1 MAARKNKAPTALGA
15 LLSLLDLEQLEVNL
29 FRGHTPAA
37 GFTRVYGGQV
47 LAQSLVAAQRT
58 VGRDPAA
65 GRSAP
70 PSNDLTEPRQMHS
83 LHSYFLLAGDPKVP
97 IIFEVER
104 VRDGGS
110 FTTRRVKAVQHGQA
124 IFVMS
129 VSFQKEETAFD
140 HQAPMPDV
148 PGPENLPSDSK
159 LREEIA
165 ARLPE
170 NLRSYLLRERP
181 IEMRPVEYERY
192 VERKARPARQHV
204 WMRTT
209 GALPDDPQ
217 IHQCVLAYASDFT
230 LLDTAL
236 MPYGKLMFDND
247 VQLASLDHALW
258 VHRPFRADEWLLYA
272 QDSPSASGA
281 RGFSRGSV
289 YRLDG
294 TLVAS
299 TVQEGLMRKRE
310 TKFAVK

>member
-1 MAARKNKAPTALGA
+1 MAKPENKAQNALGA

-29 FRGHTPAA
+29 FRGYSEPT

-58 VGRDPAA
+58 VGTAA
-65 GRSAP
+65 SRSDARMEKAG
-70 PSNDLTEPRQMHS
+70 EPRSMHS
-83 LHSYFLLAGDPKVP
+83 LHAYFLLAGDPKVP

-129 VSFQKEETAFD
+129 VSFQKHETSFD
-140 HQAPMPDV
+140 HQAPMPAV
-148 PGPENLPSDSK
+148 PPPEDLPSESA
-159 LREEIA
+159 LR
-165 ARLPE
+165 RSLVGGLPD
-170 NLRSYLLRERP
+170 NLTSYLMRERP
-181 IEMRPVEYERY
+181 MEMRVVEVSRYRERQ
-192 VERKARPARQHV
+192 PAEPRQHV
-204 WMRTT
+204 WMRAA
-209 GALPDDPQ
+209 GALPDDPA
-217 IHQCVLAYASDFT
+217 IHQCMLAYASDFT

-236 MPYGKLMFDND
+236 VAHGKLMFDTD
-247 VQLASLDHALW
+247 VQLASLDHAIW

-289 YRLDG
+289 FRRDG

-299 TVQEGLMRKRE
+299 TAQEGLMRQRQTAFE
-310 TKFAVK
+310 VK

>member
-58 VGRDPAA
+58 VNEA
-65 GRSAP
+65 
-70 PSNDLTEPRQMHS
+70 RQMHS
-83 LHSYFLLAGDPKVP
+83 MHAYFLLAGDPKVP
-97 IIFEVER
+97 IVFEVER

-129 VSFQKEETAFD
+129 ISFQKEESSFD
-140 HQAPMPDV
+140 HQAEMPAV
-148 PGPENLPSDSK
+148 PGPEKLPSDAD
-159 LREEIA
+159 LRQQIA

-170 NLRSYLLRERP
+170 NMRSYLLRERP
-181 IEMRPVEYERY
+181 IEMRPVEFERY

-204 WMRTT
+204 WMRTV
-209 GALPDDPQ
+209 GKLPDDPQ
-217 IHQCVLAYASDFT
+217 VHQCVLAYASDFT

-236 MPYGKLMFDND
+236 VPHGKLMFDSD

-289 YRLDG
+289 YRQDG

-299 TVQEGLMRKRE
+299 TVQEGLMRKRQTAFE
-310 TKFAVK
+310 VK